1 MVGNIFICLNEATY
15 NGEIPTELQ
24 GSYSRISRDE
34 EGELVAVLPT
44 TFAQIGEDNKRKFG
58 SVVEI
63 EVNGSVYYIME
74 FNASWLQSEVS
85 ALFRLGLPYEEN
97 LTNISCVNKGVYE
110 VTHRY
115 SEKYKNHLILNDV
128 PNRRYILIHYGNYNS
143 DTEGCIL
150 VGSRFAQINKDSLLD
165 ITSSRRTLSE
175 LLGATNG
182 KGFKLTIF

>member
-1 MVGNIFICLNEATY
+1 MMKAYLIRL
-15 NGEIPTELQ
+15 
-24 GSYSRISRDE
+24 DE
-34 EGELVAVLPT
+34 G
-44 TFAQIGEDNKRKFG
+44 
-58 SVVEI
+58 I
-63 EVNGSVYYIME
+63 E
-74 FNASWLQSEVS
+74 QT
-85 ALFRLGLPYEEN
+85 LGHFTLYDGLEKVFECVTLELPYEEN

>member
-85 ALFRLGLPYEEN
+85 ALFRLGKGLKYPN
-97 LTNISCVNKGVYE
+97 NTLMTNKEAIELIS
-110 VTHRY
+110 
-115 SEKYKNHLILNDV
+115 LNES
-128 PNRRYILIHYGNYNS
+128 S
-143 DTEGCIL
+143 DE
-150 VGSRFAQINKDSLLD
+150 SL
-165 ITSSRRTLSE
+165 S
-175 LLGATNG
+175 N
-182 KGFKLTIF
+182 

>member
-1 MVGNIFICLNEATY
+1 MKAYLIRL
-15 NGEIPTELQ
+15 
-24 GSYSRISRDE
+24 DE
-34 EGELVAVLPT
+34 G
-44 TFAQIGEDNKRKFG
+44 
-58 SVVEI
+58 I
-63 EVNGSVYYIME
+63 E
-74 FNASWLQSEVS
+74 QT
-85 ALFRLGLPYEEN
+85 LGHFTLYDGLEKVFECVTLELPYEEN